1 MDEVGEKT
9 RQAAG
14 GSTLCKIEGMDK
26 ENSENSKREIDA
38 HR

>member
-1 MDEVGEKT
+1 VGEKT

-14 GSTLCKIEGMDK
+14 RSTLCKIEVMDK
-26 ENSENSKREIDA
+26 ENSENTKREINA

>member
-14 GSTLCKIEGMDK
+14 GSTLCKIEVMDK
-26 ENSENSKREIDA
+26 EDSENSKGEINA